1 MGILDGYF
9 PYDLKKEYPEGV
21 LLEPVDWTDDTFTQD
36 MLQNNKDP
44 KFKILQDIQQKNCK
58 LQSKDEYL
66 KQFPKNVISKGNI
79 VPIREELEKR
89 FKETGKIDTSKLNS
103 NEPIE
108 AFTHVAQ
115 NESDFQPSEI
125 VTLRI
130 RTETGKR
137 TVIVKLLRTDKMAA
151 LYEAI
156 EPYIELNDKAF
167 ELRSKFPNR
176 PYDKGETQNLEELG
190 LAPS

>member
-1 MGILDGYF
+1 MLQELDGKNCAAMN
-9 PYDLKKEYPEGV
+9 KKEF
-21 LLEPVDWTDDTFTQD
+21 LA
-36 MLQNNKDP
+36 
-44 KFKILQDIQQKNCK
+44 
-58 LQSKDEYL
+58 
-66 KQFPKNVISKGNI
+66 QFPANVINKGNI

-89 FKETGKIDTSKLNS
+89 FKETGKIDVSKLNS

-115 NESDFQPSEI
+115 NEADFQPSEI

-137 TVIVKLLRTDKMAA
+137 TVIVKLLRSDKMSS
-151 LYEAI
+151 LYEAM
-156 EPYIELNDKAF
+156 EPYIEYNDKAF

-176 PYDKGETQNLEELG
+176 AYGKGETQNLEELG
-190 LAPS
+190 LAPSSALVVHSK

>member
-1 MGILDGYF
+1 MI
-9 PYDLKKEYPEGV
+9 
-21 LLEPVDWTDDTFTQD
+21 
-36 MLQNNKDP
+36 N
-44 KFKILQDIQQKNCK
+44 
-58 LQSKDEYL
+58 
-66 KQFPKNVISKGNI
+66 KGNI
-79 VPIREELEKR
+79 IPIREELEQR
-89 FKETGKIDTSKLNS
+89 FKETGKIDISKLNS

-115 NESDFQPSEI
+115 NESEYQASEI

-151 LYEAI
+151 LYDAI
-156 EPYIELNDKAF
+156 EPYIELSDKAF

-176 PYDKGETQNLEELG
+176 AYDKAETQNLEELG
-190 LAPS
+190 LAPSSALVVHSK

>member
-1 MGILDGYF
+1 MKKDYPDGV
-9 PYDLKKEYPEGV
+9 P
-21 LLEPVDWTDDTFTQD
+21 LEPVDFTDDTFTPD
-36 MLQNNKDP
+36 MLKNNKDP
-44 KFKILQDIQQKNCK
+44 KLRILQELDGKSCAGM
-58 LQSKDEYL
+58 SKQEFL
-66 KQFPKNVISKGNI
+66 AQFPKNVINKGNV

-89 FKETGKIDTSKLNS
+89 FKETGQIDVSKLNS

-115 NESDFQPSEI
+115 NESDYQPSEI

-151 LYEAI
+151 LYEAV
-156 EPYIELNDKAF
+156 EPYIELNDRAF

-176 PYDKGETQNLEELG
+176 AYEKGETQNLEQLG
-190 LAPS
+190 LAPSSALVVHSKN